1 MSLLTSFYLI
11 LCRKQP
17 TDPVARNTKVKF
29 FTKYAEGVEP
39 FKTIAK
45 ETPEPNAMSHL
56 LSLDP
61 EKTCHIAQAADLCLM
76 LTKGLNEE
84 KGVFKQQG
92 RVTDASYSN
101 VSISFHNTSLFIFNN
116 SSFY

>member
-1 MSLLTSFYLI
+1 MSLRSLYFDTNHGW
-11 LCRKQP
+11 K
-17 TDPVARNTKVKF
+17 PVTNPIARNTKVKF

-45 ETPEPNAMSHL
+45 ETPKPNAMSHL

-76 LTKGLNEE
+76 LTTGLNEE
-84 KGVFKQQG
+84 KGVSKQQG

-101 VSISFHNTSLFIFNN
+101 VSVYPISLFFL
-116 SSFY
+116 FPF